1 MTKLKS
7 LNLRYDQLDQELKAL
22 ETRESRLYYR
32 GENQKKLML
41 KKAFESFSHDEF
53 QTGVSSVQRVTL
65 SPKNDSYN
73 YLVEYSLDT
82 RWRSDDGDRIERTRL
97 NHNGSYFYNNEDN
110 KNFNQA
116 LVESEARVEFMKL
129 AAEKDEQIQADWMVI
144 DEKYSDL
151 RMKFWDKLK
160 DLRSAVND
168 ASRDI
173 SKFEEQVEMDKLE
186 DKNGISFREKD
197 GKALPGLDVRFDWRI
212 GQIKNIR
219 VVGKTASGKSVDL
232 EVVRKWSKWDDNLEK
247 RVDMDKLEVF
257 PKVRFD
263 KVKSL
268 LRNARYNQLIVQ

>member
-7 LNLRYDQLDQELKAL
+7 LNLRYDQLDQELKSL
-22 ETRESRLYYR
+22 ESRENRLYYR
-32 GENQKKLML
+32 GENEKKLML
-41 KKAFESFSHDEF
+41 KKVFESFSHDQF
-53 QTGVSSVQRVTL
+53 QIGISSTERVTL
-65 SPKNDSYN
+65 SPKGDGYN

-82 RWRSDDGDRIERTRL
+82 RWRSDDGDRIERSRL

-160 DLRSAVND
+160 DLRDAVND

-173 SKFEEQVEMDKLE
+173 SKFEEQAEMDQLE
-186 DKNGISFREKD
+186 GKKGISFKEKD
-197 GKALPGLDVRFDWRI
+197 GKSLPRLDVRFDWRI

-219 VVGKTASGKSVDL
+219 VVDKTPTGKSVDL
-232 EVVRKWSKWDDNLEK
+232 EVIRAWRRWDDKKDQYINE
-247 RVDMDKLEVF
+247 DKVEVF

-263 KVKSL
+263 KVKKL

>member
-1 MTKLKS
+1 MTHLES
-7 LNLRYDQLDQELKAL
+7 LNLRYDQLDQELKTL
-22 ETRESRLYYR
+22 ESRESRLYYR

-41 KKAFESFSHDEF
+41 KKSFESFSHDKF
-53 QTGVSSVQRVTL
+53 QTLVSSVDRVTL

-97 NHNGSYFYNNEDN
+97 NHNGSYFYNNEDE

-129 AAEKDEQIQADWMVI
+129 AAEKDKQIQADWMVI
-144 DEKYSDL
+144 DEKYSNL
-151 RMKFWDKLK
+151 RMKFWDNIR
-160 DLRSAVND
+160 DLRKAVND

-173 SKFEEQVEMDKLE
+173 SKVEEQAEMDQLE
-186 DKNGISFREKD
+186 GKNGISFQEKENIS
-197 GKALPGLDVRFDWRI
+197 LPRLDVRFDWQI
-212 GQIKNIR
+212 GQIKNLR
-219 VVGKTASGKSVDL
+219 VVGKTPTGKSVDL
-232 EVVRKWSKWDDNLEK
+232 EVIRKWRRWDDKNEQY
-247 RVDMDKLEVF
+247 VNEDKVEVF

-268 LRNARYNQLIVQ
+268 LRNARYSEQIV

>member
-7 LNLRYDQLDQELKAL
+7 LNLRYDQLDQELKSL
-22 ETRESRLYYR
+22 ESRENRLYYR
-32 GENQKKLML
+32 GENEKKLML
-41 KKAFESFSHDEF
+41 KKVFESFSHDQF
-53 QTGVSSVQRVTL
+53 QIGISSTERVTL
-65 SPKNDSYN
+65 SPKGDGYN

-82 RWRSDDGDRIERTRL
+82 RWRSDDGDRIERSRL

-129 AAEKDEQIQADWMVI
+129 AAEKDEQIQADWMAI

-173 SKFEEQVEMDKLE
+173 SKFEEQAEMDQLE
-186 DKNGISFREKD
+186 GKKGISFKEKD
-197 GKALPGLDVRFDWRI
+197 GKSLPRLDVRFDWRI

-219 VVGKTASGKSVDL
+219 VVDKTPTGKSVDL
-232 EVVRKWSKWDDNLEK
+232 EVIRAWRRWDDKKDQYIKE
-247 RVDMDKLEVF
+247 DKVEVF

-263 KVKSL
+263 KVKKL
-268 LRNARYNQLIVQ
+268 LRNARYNQLIVK

>member
-7 LNLRYDQLDQELKAL
+7 LNLRYDQLDQELKSL
-22 ETRESRLYYR
+22 ESRENRLYYR
-32 GENQKKLML
+32 GENEKKLML
-41 KKAFESFSHDEF
+41 KKVFESFSHDQF
-53 QTGVSSVQRVTL
+53 QIGISSTERVTL
-65 SPKNDSYN
+65 SPKGDGYN

-82 RWRSDDGDRIERTRL
+82 RWRSDDGDRIERSRL

-129 AAEKDEQIQADWMVI
+129 AAEKDEQIQADWMEI

-173 SKFEEQVEMDKLE
+173 SKFEEQAEMDKLE
-186 DKNGISFREKD
+186 NKEGISFKSKD
-197 GKALPGLDVRFDWRI
+197 GKSLPGLDVRFDWRI

-247 RVDMDKLEVF
+247 RVDMDKIEVF

-263 KVKSL
+263 KVKKL

>member
-7 LNLRYDQLDQELKAL
+7 LELKYDQLDQELKAL
-22 ETRESRLYYR
+22 ETRENKLYYR

-41 KKAFESFSHDEF
+41 KKSFESFSHNKF
-53 QTGVSSVQRVTL
+53 QIGVSSVDRVTL
-65 SPKNDSYN
+65 SPKGDGYN

-97 NHNGSYFYNNEDN
+97 NHNGSYFYNNEEN

-129 AAEKDEQIQADWMVI
+129 AAEKDEQIQADWMAI
-144 DEKYSDL
+144 DDRYSNL
-151 RMKFWDKLK
+151 TSSFWDKK
-160 DLRSAVND
+160 RDLRSAISEV
-168 ASRDI
+168 SLDI
-173 SKFEEQVEMDKLE
+173 SKLEEQAEMEKLE
-186 DKNGISFREKD
+186 DKNGISFKSKD
-197 GKALPGLDVRFDWRI
+197 GKPLPGLDVRFDWRI

-219 VVGKTASGKSVDL
+219 VVGKTPSGKSVDL
-232 EVVRKWSKWDDNLEK
+232 QVIRKWSKWSDDLDK
-247 RVDMDKLEVF
+247 YVDLDKLEVF

-268 LRNARYNQLIVQ
+268 LRNARYSEQIV

>member
-7 LNLRYDQLDQELKAL
+7 LNLRYDQLDQELKSL
-22 ETRESRLYYR
+22 ESRENRLYYR
-32 GENQKKLML
+32 GENEKKLML
-41 KKAFESFSHDEF
+41 KKVFESFSHDQF
-53 QTGVSSVQRVTL
+53 QIGISSTERVTL
-65 SPKNDSYN
+65 SPKGDGYN

-82 RWRSDDGDRIERTRL
+82 RWRSDDGDRIERSRL

-173 SKFEEQVEMDKLE
+173 SKFEEQAEMDKLE
-186 DKNGISFREKD
+186 NKEGISFKSKD
-197 GKALPGLDVRFDWRI
+197 GKSLPGLDVRFDWRI

-247 RVDMDKLEVF
+247 RVDMDKVEVF

-263 KVKSL
+263 KVKKL
-268 LRNARYNQLIVQ
+268 LRNARYNEQIV

>member
-1 MTKLKS
+1 MTHLES
-7 LNLRYDQLDQELKAL
+7 LNLRYNQLDQELKAL
-22 ETRESRLYYR
+22 ESRENRLYYR

-41 KKAFESFSHDEF
+41 KKAFESFSHDKF
-53 QTGVSSVQRVTL
+53 QINVTSVERVTL
-65 SPKNDSYN
+65 SPKGDNYN
-73 YLVEYSLDT
+73 GLVEYSLDT

-129 AAEKDEQIQADWMVI
+129 AAEKDEQIQADWMAI

-173 SKFEEQVEMDKLE
+173 SKFEEQAEMEKLE
-186 DKNGISFREKD
+186 NKEGISFKEKD

-219 VVGKTASGKSVDL
+219 VVGKTPTGKSVDL
-232 EVVRKWSKWDDNLEK
+232 EVIRSWRRWDDKKDQYIKE
-247 RVDMDKLEVF
+247 DKVEVF

-263 KVKSL
+263 KVKRL
-268 LRNARYNQLIVQ
+268 LRNAKYNQLIVK